1 MVLIFF
7 FFIVE
12 QWVLRNPWCLI
23 LDFFSPQLC
32 PTSSCAD
39 MEKAGKVET
48 GLAIYKLHT
57 TEGERT
63 RVLAY
68 LQGRPFH
75 HKTSQE
81 VKGSDSR
88 HKSVQSLSRLQLFA
102 TPWTTARQAFRSI
115 TNSWSPLKLMSI
127 ESVMPTISSSVIAFT
142 SCLQSFPASGSFSMS
157 QLLLYTNSWNPPN
170 NPVRLIVL
178 MVAIT
183 QMNKSRPREVK
194 WLVEDPTASHQCS
207 CYLNLGCLA
216 LEPMLSESPSCKT
229 QCIL

>member
-1 MVLIFF
+1 
-7 FFIVE
+7 
-12 QWVLRNPWCLI
+12 
-23 LDFFSPQLC
+23 
-32 PTSSCAD
+32 

-127 ESVMPTISSSVIAFT
+127 ESVMPSNHLILCVPFC
-142 SCLQSFPASGSFSMS
+142 SCPQSFPASGSFRVSKLFTLSGQSIGVSASTSVLPMNTQDWFPLGGTVWLS
-157 QLLLYTNSWNPPN
+157 LLSKGL
-170 NPVRLIVL
+170 
-178 MVAIT
+178 
-183 QMNKSRPREVK
+183 SRVFSNTTVQK
-194 WLVEDPTASHQCS
+194 HQFFS
-207 CYLNLGCLA
+207 A
-216 LEPMLSESPSCKT
+216 
-229 QCIL
+229 